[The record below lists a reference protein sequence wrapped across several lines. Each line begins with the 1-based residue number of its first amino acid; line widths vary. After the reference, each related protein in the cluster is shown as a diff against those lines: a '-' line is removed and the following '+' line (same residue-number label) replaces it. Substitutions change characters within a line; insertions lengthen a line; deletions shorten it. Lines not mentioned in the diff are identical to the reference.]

1 MRAILGHLGLM
12 PLAKPLTTEEGRQI
26 LERDHYR
33 CRYCGL
39 DGRSNFDNSLVMS
52 VDFIRPRAQK
62 GAKDADNLICA
73 CRACNLIKGKKV
85 FNNFEEAKSY
95 VVKRRSELQKDWAA
109 RMEKLQPKHMTAS
122 R

>member
-1 MRAILGHLGLM
+1 
-12 PLAKPLTTEEGRQI
+12 
-26 LERDHYR
+26 
-33 CRYCGL
+33 
-39 DGRSNFDNSLVMS
+39 MS

-73 CRACNLIKGKKV
+73 CRACNLLKGKKI

-109 RMEKLQPKHMTAS
+109 RMEKLQLKHMTAS